1 MQTPP
6 HLPLTVRPRPFEC
19 AVDQTEFVDL
29 DEAERRNPTHT
40 QKKNFAIQ
48 GRVRADLA
56 YPFLFSSR
64 TYSLSSLW
72 SSYTPTKYTGV
83 GIRYNAS
90 GLEPSENQDGVA
102 AYHHV
107 LDDIHF
113 TTLLNKVMETD
124 LKQHG
129 NAAELETGFKTL
141 TGRVLVLLLELKKLR
156 TATVAAKI
164 GVPLLTSL
172 SGLDTLLCGV
182 WEDIFA
188 TAYQMR
194 TSEAVMFGTEALVR
208 ACAAYHYFSEASKT
222 ADFAHL
228 AKPLCAVAQQRL
240 SAVLIGWIVLRIP
253 QAQQPGGKGVEIP
266 WAKGDT
272 SLDAS
277 KYRTAVLAAL
287 GISGTSGAPT
297 PAPAAQYEAVYKKA
311 DTQCRVNAL
320 PVRHSVL
327 GVSTGSHRSF
337 STLKFDPYEMCAR
350 IGRAWAT
357 PSLRHEEKLFEN
369 FSHPQP
375 PGAHE
380 LWAWESQTEP
390 CPASVRARYEEAR
403 AWYVEE

>member
-6 HLPLTVRPRPFEC
+6 HLPLVPPPRPFEC

-29 DEAERRNPTHT
+29 DEAERHSPTHT
-40 QKKNFAIQ
+40 QKKNFALQ
-48 GRVRADLA
+48 GRVRPDLA

-64 TYSLSSLW
+64 TYSLASLW

-90 GLEPSENQDGVA
+90 GLGPEENQEGVA

-107 LDDIHF
+107 LDDIRF
-113 TTLLNKVMETD
+113 TTFLNQVMATN

-129 NAAELETGFKTL
+129 NASELEAGIKTM
-141 TGRVLVLLLELKKLR
+141 TGRVLVLLLELKRMK
-156 TATVAAKI
+156 TAPVSAKI
-164 GVPLLTSL
+164 GVPLVTSL
-172 SGLDTLLCGV
+172 SGIDTLLCGV

-208 ACAAYHYFSEASKT
+208 ACAAYYYFSEASKT

-228 AKPLCAVAQQRL
+228 AKPLCRAARQRL
-240 SAVLIGWIVLRIP
+240 GAVLVGWIVLRIAA
-253 QAQQPGGKGVEIP
+253 AQKPGGKGAEIP

-272 SLDAS
+272 SLDSA
-277 KYRTAVLAAL
+277 KYRTAVLAAV
-287 GISGTSGAPT
+287 GVFGAPGTAT
-297 PAPAAQYEAVYKKA
+297 PAPAPQYETVYKKA

-320 PVRHSVL
+320 PVRQSVL
-327 GVSTGSHRSF
+327 GMNTGTHRSF
-337 STLKFDPYEMCAR
+337 STLKSDPYEMCLR
-350 IGRAWAT
+350 IGQAWAT

-380 LWAWESQTEP
+380 LWGWTSDSEP